1 MTLGPEADLALAR
14 ACAGSEEAAWET
26 FGRTYFGF
34 IRAFAA
40 RLLPDA
46 AAADLADQVIADL
59 WQRGKIARFEGRSSL
74 KTWLAA
80 VVAHAAANARERD
93 RRLVPLDAGSE
104 RGMFPAAEPRET
116 VPPGRQRLA
125 ELLAEAMTP
134 LPPRDRL
141 LLLFYY
147 EQGLTLDKI
156 GPLMRRSK
164 AALSRHLKR
173 VVAGLRRE
181 LDARAGERFGASAR
195 DLAGDLESVELDLG
209 ALLATQQDRLSAVE
223 EKGERA

>member
-1 MTLGPEADLALAR
+1 
-14 ACAGSEEAAWET
+14 
-26 FGRTYFGF
+26 
-34 IRAFAA
+34 
-40 RLLPDA
+40 
-46 AAADLADQVIADL
+46 
-59 WQRGKIARFEGRSSL
+59 
-74 KTWLAA
+74 
-80 VVAHAAANARERD
+80 
-93 RRLVPLDAGSE
+93 
-104 RGMFPAAEPRET
+104 MFPAAEPRET